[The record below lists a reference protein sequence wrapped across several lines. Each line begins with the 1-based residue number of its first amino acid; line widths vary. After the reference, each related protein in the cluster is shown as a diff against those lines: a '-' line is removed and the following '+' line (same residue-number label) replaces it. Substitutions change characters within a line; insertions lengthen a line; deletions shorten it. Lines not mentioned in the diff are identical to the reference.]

1 MIDFE
6 NYTLLK
12 ILKKCIIIM
21 KIQGLFFHRVEL
33 KNQEYHSQEADLRY
47 EENKFLL
54 KQYLAKNDLIKKTST
69 QNVHLIYCI
78 ALLTIKYASFI
89 LLFSYFY
96 YISDEIT
103 KSFKEYTKHNGSYNN
118 FKYALFQVNNVFFF
132 LLFFC
137 IPIYF
142 LIVHSSKNGFYKS
155 VLSYEYVEEKIK
167 ECFREF
173 NIHYADIK
181 PLSYSNKKT
190 VFNILFFLFAF
201 ILISLNSINSLIS
214 LISLNLNY
222 SFLELLFLYLLNILQ
237 ILILIDWATI
247 LYFISANLV
256 LIQIQV
262 DAFYRYLT
270 AFIQKN
276 IQNHNKVDIESFRSF
291 YDDLYEHVK
300 CCDQWLCYYFG
311 IIYLFTIP
319 FLCVFIYT
327 LFIDTIKIE
336 LALAFLPAIIIFAS
350 IMLLVTI
357 LAILVNIMVWLI
369 FKLKTVY

>member
-1 MIDFE
+1 
-6 NYTLLK
+6 
-12 ILKKCIIIM
+12 
-21 KIQGLFFHRVEL
+21 
-33 KNQEYHSQEADLRY
+33 
-47 EENKFLL
+47 
-54 KQYLAKNDLIKKTST
+54 
-69 QNVHLIYCI
+69 
-78 ALLTIKYASFI
+78 
-89 LLFSYFY
+89 
-96 YISDEIT
+96 
-103 KSFKEYTKHNGSYNN
+103 
-118 FKYALFQVNNVFFF
+118 VFFF